1 MAVLARLRREGFSI
15 WPFDPP
21 GWPRVVEI
29 YPRLL
34 TGPVRKS
41 DPAARARYLS
51 ELAWPPDPGL
61 RELAASTEDAFDAA
75 VSALAMWV
83 HRDDLASLPAALPL
97 EAAREGWIW
106 QPSGAWPPEIRKR
119 LKR

>member
-1 MAVLARLRREGFSI
+1 
-15 WPFDPP
+15 
-21 GWPRVVEI
+21 VVEI

-83 HRDDLASLPAALPL
+83 NRDDLTSLPASLPL
-97 EAAREGWIW
+97 EAVLEGWIW
-106 QPSGAWPPEIRKR
+106 QPSGAQGGTPRANFLR
-119 LKR
+119 LTAPGAVKCKMKLP